1 MTNIVQFPNN
11 ENVDNLTTQ
20 ITVLQE
26 QILGRFESLTE
37 HYVESR
43 KLEEECNEL
52 QVRYDA
58 LIMKYAGAVGSEN
71 IPIGMLEHATNVLA
85 SYDGDNEEILLEL
98 DTGTEEPVERVKTGD
113 KGVDEIAEFMDTIT
127 NFLRKKMDELQ

>member
-11 ENVDNLTTQ
+11 QNVENLTLQ

-26 QILGRFESLTE
+26 QILGRFEELTE

-58 LIMKYAGAVGSEN
+58 LIMQYAGAVGSEN

-85 SYDGDNEEILLEL
+85 SYDGDSEEILLEL
-98 DTGTEEPVERVKTGD
+98 DTGTDEPVERVKTGD
-113 KGVDEIAEFMDTIT
+113 KSVDEIAEFMDTIT

>member
-113 KGVDEIAEFMDTIT
+113 KSVDEIAEFMDTIT